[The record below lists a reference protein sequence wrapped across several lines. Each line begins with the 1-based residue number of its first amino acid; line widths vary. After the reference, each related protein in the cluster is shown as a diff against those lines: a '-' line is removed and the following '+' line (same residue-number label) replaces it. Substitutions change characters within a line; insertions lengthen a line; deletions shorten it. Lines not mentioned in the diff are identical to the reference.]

1 MQAQRISRARD
12 FLTPAPRP
20 AATATDLAPLV
31 GTWVNFDVA
40 SRGIARVEIA
50 DRDGELIVRAWGTGS
65 PEPCDWG
72 ETVGEAFTDGV
83 ALHAAVA
90 FRAVYDFG
98 ALRVMLACY
107 LNKRLLVVDA
117 YSVFQ
122 DGSGRS
128 PYFQRDHFYQR

>member
-1 MQAQRISRARD
+1 MQPLRIARTRD
-12 FLTPAPRP
+12 LLEGPRP
-20 AATATDLAPLV
+20 AATATDLALLV
-31 GTWVNFDVA
+31 GTWINFDVA

-50 DRDGELIVRAWGTGS
+50 ARSGELIVRAWGSGS

-72 ETVGEAFTDGV
+72 EMAGEAFTDGV

-98 ALRVMLACY
+98 SLRVMLACY

-117 YSVFQ
+117 YSLFQ

-128 PYFQRDHFYQR
+128 PYFQRDHFYVP